1 LHKGILMGSTKN
13 IQMRERPVWLL
24 RAGRAFPAAC
34 QKLATRVWPSA
45 RWGKSG
51 ERKEAVA
58 WSGRLKDEKES
69 LLSLVSTVEAEFVAS
84 GEGLDRLAGQLGEI
98 QKNCQALTELTLG
111 QTQDA
116 AVQFAFQL
124 LKKSEDLVLACYEQY
139 DHVFATFREMQH
151 RLGLFSKQRD
161 EFMRL
166 LWPLNFITM
175 SFRIEASRHPP
186 EVQQAFFTLA
196 ASVNQTVAEVRE
208 TLDRQFAELATSEQI
223 VARLMAEV
231 SSSVHEHRNK
241 VALTLQT
248 SRQHLHAL
256 SEALNHSAAGAAD
269 ISQLNQSVERHINN
283 IVMAQ
288 QCQDISRQ
296 KIEHIGEA
304 MDEIRSHLAGNG
316 AGLVDSETRQVIFS
330 AAQIQLRQIQSVF
343 DDLGQAAE
351 TLKVG
356 MQGLRDEAGAA
367 ADVSL
372 KAGDAALETSVAH
385 ECQTGVGEI
394 LSAVKQAVQRI
405 ADIVATFDP
414 LQASFIDC
422 TSKATEL
429 ACDVR
434 RAGLNAQVFA
444 IHAPDGA
451 TLEVLAGRM
460 REISDDCIS
469 QVEQMGATLRQTVEM
484 VNNLRQ
490 RLEDFQILGHAEQD
504 ALTIESGISR
514 EKLSDL
520 EGAIP
525 VMIQGITGQQKT
537 FAESVEAILAHIQF
551 PAIVAA
557 ARVHADGFFQ
567 ELVAWGSKGGAGS
580 QIESGASDKLDRFKA
595 KYTMA
600 SEREAHAA
608 ALQPTQVPLQPVD
621 SQAGI
626 ELFDDFDSTPLSPP
640 AGADPLPST
649 SSPTEPAPPESAA
662 SEVTFPVSSVNADKS
677 TPGTG
682 LGDNVELF

>member
-1 LHKGILMGSTKN
+1 M
-13 IQMRERPVWLL
+13 
-24 RAGRAFPAAC
+24 AA
-34 QKLATRVWPSA
+34 RVWSFTKP
-45 RWGKSG
+45 GKSG
-51 ERKEAVA
+51 ARREPAF
-58 WSGRLKDEKES
+58 WDGRLKDEKDL
-69 LLSLVSTVEAEFVAS
+69 LLSLVSNVEAEFLAF
-84 GEGLDRLAGQLGEI
+84 GGGLHRLAKQLGEI
-98 QKNCQALTELTLG
+98 QNNCQALTDLTLG
-111 QTQDA
+111 HSQDA

-124 LKKSEDLVLACYEQY
+124 LKKAEDLVLACYEQY
-139 DHVFATFREMQH
+139 DQVFASFSEMQR
-151 RLGLFSKQRD
+151 RLGDFSHQRD

-196 ASVNQTVAEVRE
+196 ASVNQTVAEVRD
-208 TLDRQFAELATSEQI
+208 TLDRQFAELAASEQF

-231 SSSVHEHRNK
+231 SFSVRQHREQ

-248 SRQHLHAL
+248 SRQHLHTL
-256 SEALNHSAAGAAD
+256 SETLNKSASGAAD
-269 ISQLNQSVERHINN
+269 ISQLNQSVGRHINS

-296 KIEHIGEA
+296 KIEHVGEA
-304 MDEIRSHLAGNG
+304 MDEMRSHLAGDG
-316 AGLVDSETRQVIFS
+316 AGVIDSETRQVIFR

-343 DDLGQAAE
+343 DDLGQAAKTLQAGMQSLRDE
-351 TLKVG
+351 TGAAAEVSLKVG
-356 MQGLRDEAGAA
+356 DAG
-367 ADVSL
+367 
-372 KAGDAALETSVAH
+372 LETDVAR
-385 ECQTGVGEI
+385 ECQVGVGEI
-394 LSAVKQAVQRI
+394 LAVVQQAVQKI
-405 ADIVATFDP
+405 ADIMATFAP

-422 TSKATEL
+422 TSKAAEL

-460 REISDDCIS
+460 REISDDCIR
-469 QVEQMGATLRQTVEM
+469 QVEQMGATLQQTVEM

-490 RLEDFQILGHAEQD
+490 RLEDFQQLAHAEEE
-504 ALTIESGISR
+504 ALTLESAVSR
-514 EKLSDL
+514 KKLSEL

-525 VMIQGITGQQKT
+525 LMIQGVTGQQKA

-551 PAIVAA
+551 PALVAT
-557 ARVHADGFFQ
+557 ARVRADAFFQ
-567 ELVAWGSKGGAGS
+567 ELVAWGSESGSGSQMGAGAS
-580 QIESGASDKLDRFKA
+580 QKLDQLKA

-608 ALQPTQVPLQPVD
+608 ALASTKAPSQPADAQP
-621 SQAGI
+621 AI
-626 ELFDDFDSTPLSPP
+626 ELFDDFAAITPPLSDSPGKIPFPDERPEDRPRP
-640 AGADPLPST
+640 AA
-649 SSPTEPAPPESAA
+649 ESAA
-662 SEVTFPVSSVNADKS
+662 NEPNLSASACPAAENKPAASAN
-677 TPGTG
+677 

>member
-1 LHKGILMGSTKN
+1 MLMRAIKN
-13 IQMRERPVWLL
+13 IQMRERTVQLL

-34 QKLATRVWPSA
+34 RRMAARVWSSTKL
-45 RWGKSG
+45 GKSG
-51 ERKEAVA
+51 ARREAAA
-58 WSGRLKDEKES
+58 WRGRLKDEKDS
-69 LLSLVSTVEAEFVAS
+69 LLSLVSTIEAEFVAS
-84 GEGLDRLAGQLGEI
+84 GEGLDRMAEQVGEI
-98 QKNCQALTELTLG
+98 QTICQALTELTQG

-116 AVQFAFQL
+116 AVQFAFHL
-124 LKKSEDLVLACYEQY
+124 LKKAEDLVLACYEQY
-139 DHVFATFREMQH
+139 DHVFATFSEMQH
-151 RLGLFSKQRD
+151 RLGHFSKQRE

-196 ASVNQTVAEVRE
+196 ASVNQTVAEVRD
-208 TLDRQFAELATSEQI
+208 TLDRQFAELAASEQF
-223 VARLMAEV
+223 VARLIADV
-231 SSSVHEHRNK
+231 SLSVRKHRET
-241 VALTLQT
+241 VALTLQS
-248 SRQHLHAL
+248 SRQHLNAL
-256 SEALNHSAAGAAD
+256 SKALNQSASGAAD
-269 ISQLNQSVERHINN
+269 ISRLNQSVRRHINS

-304 MDEIRSHLAGNG
+304 MDEMRSYLAGNG
-316 AGLVDSETRQVIFS
+316 VAVAGSETRQVIFH

-343 DDLGQAAE
+343 DELGQAAE

-356 MQGLRDEAGAA
+356 MQSLRDEAGAA
-367 ADVSL
+367 AEVSL
-372 KAGDAALETSVAH
+372 QSGDAALETDAAR
-385 ECQTGVGEI
+385 ECQAGVGEI
-394 LSAVKQAVQRI
+394 LAVVKQAVQKI
-405 ADIVATFDP
+405 ADIVTTFEP

-444 IHAPDGA
+444 IHAPEGA

-460 REISDDCIS
+460 RVISDDCIR
-469 QVEQMGATLRQTVEM
+469 QVEQMGATLQQTVET

-490 RLEDFQILGHAEQD
+490 RLEDFQQLAHAEEG
-504 ALTIESGISR
+504 ALAIESGISR
-514 EKLSDL
+514 EKLSAL

-525 VMIQGITGQQKT
+525 VMIQGVTGQQKA
-537 FAESVEAILAHIQF
+537 FAKSVEAILAHIQF
-551 PAIVAA
+551 PTMIAT
-557 ARVHADGFFQ
+557 ARVRADGFFQ
-567 ELVAWGSKGGAGS
+567 ELVAWGSEGGAGS
-580 QIESGASDKLDRFKA
+580 QIDSGASEKLDRFKA

-608 ALQPTQVPLQPVD
+608 ALQPTQAPLQPVD
-621 SQAGI
+621 SESSI
-626 ELFDDFDSTPLSPP
+626 ELFGDLDLAPLSPLP
-640 AGADPLPST
+640 GADALPGA
-649 SSPTEPAPPESAA
+649 SSPAALPQVELFENEVLPAALSA
-662 SEVTFPVSSVNADKS
+662 NAAKS
-677 TPGTG
+677 TPAAD